1 MFKGFA
7 SLYNV
12 EIWNSLYAELQLR
25 DTESAIK
32 NKLKMLLIELR
43 GSRSMITLVL
53 MLKRTESN
61 DKTKYDTF
69 YSNTKAE
76 IIINENDIDNFY
88 KSIYATVTSNIQK
101 SLGKDLSWI
110 IDSVIDHNI
119 TISKY
124 NPLDESSYV
133 VCFWLWK

>member
-1 MFKGFA
+1 
-7 SLYNV
+7 
-12 EIWNSLYAELQLR
+12 
-25 DTESAIK
+25 
-32 NKLKMLLIELR
+32 MLLIELR

-110 IDSVIDHNI
+110 IDSVIDHYI

-133 VCFWLWK
+133 VCFWL

>member
-1 MFKGFA
+1 M
-7 SLYNV
+7 N
-12 EIWNSLYAELQLR
+12 Q
-25 DTESAIK
+25 
-32 NKLKMLLIELR
+32 
-43 GSRSMITLVL
+43 
-53 MLKRTESN
+53 
-61 DKTKYDTF
+61 
-69 YSNTKAE
+69 
-76 IIINENDIDNFY
+76 FY

-133 VCFWLWK
+133 ICFWL